1 MSDQQRIRQI
11 VIWYIVI
18 VMGLVGG
25 FAAAV
30 ALAPDVHL

>member
-30 ALAPDVHL
+30 ALAPEIHI